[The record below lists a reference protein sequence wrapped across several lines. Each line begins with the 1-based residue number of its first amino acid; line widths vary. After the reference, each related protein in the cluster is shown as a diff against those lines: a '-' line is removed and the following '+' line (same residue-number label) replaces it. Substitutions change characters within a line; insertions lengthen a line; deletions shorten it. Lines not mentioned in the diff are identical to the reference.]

1 MKGVTSVTPFLFFI
15 YLFICRMIEIVTPLV
30 LPSDYDEME
39 RFIVSNKVK
48 LTEHIISSVHYAV
61 INDLSSIELFSFA
74 KSDFIVVLE
83 YSSFKDNVE
92 NIYNFYLETEL
103 YEFCKRVSQLK
114 KLLDTHEQKKQK
126 KRHKSKNSPE

>member
-1 MKGVTSVTPFLFFI
+1 MT
-15 YLFICRMIEIVTPLV
+15 EIVTPLV

-39 RFIVSNKVK
+39 KFIVNNKVK
-48 LTEHIISSVHYAV
+48 LTEHIVTSVHFAV
-61 INDLSSIELFSFA
+61 KNDLPTIELFSFD

-83 YSSFKDNVE
+83 YSSFKDNIE

-114 KLLDTHEQKKQK
+114 KLLDTNEQKKQK

>member
-1 MKGVTSVTPFLFFI
+1 
-15 YLFICRMIEIVTPLV
+15 MIEIVTPLV

>member
-1 MKGVTSVTPFLFFI
+1 MKDVTSVTSFLFFI
-15 YLFICRMIEIVTPLV
+15 YLFILRMTEIVTPLV

-39 RFIVSNKVK
+39 KFIVNNKVK
-48 LTEHIISSVHYAV
+48 LTEHIVTSIYFAV
-61 INDLSSIELFSFA
+61 VNNLSSIELFSFN

-83 YSSFKDNVE
+83 HSSFKDNIE
-92 NIYNFYLETEL
+92 NIYNFYLEKEL

>member
-1 MKGVTSVTPFLFFI
+1 MT
-15 YLFICRMIEIVTPLV
+15 EIVTPLV

-39 RFIVSNKVK
+39 KFIVSNKVK
-48 LTEHIISSVHYAV
+48 LTEHIITSVHYAV
-61 INDLSSIELFSFA
+61 VNNLQTVKIFCFDR
-74 KSDFIVVLE
+74 SDFIVVLE

-92 NIYNFYLETEL
+92 NIYNFYLEKEL

-114 KLLDTHEQKKQK
+114 KLLDTNEQKKQK